1 MEWPDNGSP
10 ALRFTFNPLQEF
22 GSYKNQKT
30 YTSEVSAKNLWSKV
44 IDHAEF
50 VVLVFDAEQARVGEG
65 YIRIASLAPGE
76 TSKFAVTFSTIGVP
90 TRMRLE
96 PRDVPAELGPPKP
109 PHMISLTVYSVP
121 PGAQLKVDGKEA
133 GNTPIM
139 IQLGDG
145 QHVFELSKEGFAAG
159 RYVHNIGPN
168 DVSGGNIT
176 VELAGLNHDMV
187 ELRDGST
194 IIGDVQSVT
203 ATSVIVTVGGEDRKL
218 ERNHVQKILLIQREP
233 ARSSPEATKK
243 ASPRRP

>member
-22 GSYKNQKT
+22 GSFKNQKT
-30 YTSEVSAKNLWSKV
+30 YTSEVSAKNLWSKT

-109 PHMISLTVYSVP
+109 PHVIGVTIYSVP
-121 PGAQLKVDGKEA
+121 PGALLRVDGKEV
-133 GNTPIM
+133 GNTPIQV
-139 IQLGDG
+139 QLGDG
-145 QHVFELSKEGFAAG
+145 QHVLEFSKEGFAVG
-159 RYVHNIGPN
+159 HFTHNIGPN
-168 DVSGGNIT
+168 DVSGGNVT

-194 IIGDVQSVT
+194 IVGDVQSVD
-203 ATSVIVTVGGEDRKL
+203 AAHVVVTVAGEDRKI
-218 ERNHVQKILLIQREP
+218 ERNKVQKILLIQREAP
-233 ARSSPEATKK
+233 APQPNKQK
-243 ASPRRP
+243 AQPPK